1 MSGDDRDKK
10 IDRIIDNLTALQ
22 HQVTE
27 LKGRIDTLEGRTSP
41 EEAPET
47 AAPPPAPPEPA
58 APPKKPAADRK
69 ELEARIGGKWLN
81 YIGIVAV
88 IIGTGFFIKYAFEND
103 WIGATGRVVLGM
115 LVGLAFIVWGELWK
129 DKYRLYS
136 QGLVGGGVAI
146 LFLALF
152 GAASYYKIVDMDI
165 GRILFIVVTV
175 FAILLSVRYNASS
188 IAFMGF
194 LGGYLNPILLSTG
207 ENQQVALLTYI
218 AILDLG
224 ILIVAFFKNWKWLNI
239 FAFAAT
245 VVIFAGWAAK
255 FYSVQP
261 IPYQTTEL
269 FLAIFFVIFTSLSI
283 FYNVIH
289 RDKTNALDLIF
300 IFLVASVFFGASYA
314 NMKDFY
320 PDWMGLFSG
329 VMALFYFG
337 LAFISYR
344 RIAAETRLVLTFL
357 AVALAFLVIMVPIQL
372 EKNWITI
379 GWAVLAA
386 ALVWIG
392 TKTQSGSILLAGT
405 GLLAVAIG
413 KLIFFD
419 LSVDIFQPGFQSFL
433 NDRFLTA
440 VVVTAAT
447 FFCSYIFSVRKDT
460 NYGHTASLVFFVSAH
475 VILLIAL
482 SLEVFDYFAVP
493 LAKLQG
499 GMIGQY
505 DYEKYL
511 DLYNRY
517 VYAQRLSLS
526 ALWAIYSAVLI
537 IAGFI
542 KRHAPSRIFAI
553 VLFFVTILKVFIF
566 DLSSLQSVY
575 RIISFIGLGII
586 LLLVS
591 FLYTRFKDQIMV
603 AVIGDQ
609 KETKNDDK

>member
-1 MSGDDRDKK
+1 MSPDNGDKK
-10 IDRIIDNLTALQ
+10 IDRIIDSLTTLQ
-22 HQVTE
+22 HEFSQ
-27 LKGRIDTLEGRTSP
+27 LKARLDTLEGKPSPAVTTKVTSP
-41 EEAPET
+41 P
-47 AAPPPAPPEPA
+47 PPEPA
-58 APPKKPAADRK
+58 APPKKPAPDHK
-69 ELEARIGGKWLN
+69 ELEARIGGRWLN
-81 YIGIVAV
+81 YIGILAV
-88 IIGTGFFIKYAFEND
+88 IIGTGFFIKHAFEND
-103 WIGATGRVVLGM
+103 WIGSTGRVVLGM
-115 LVGLAFIVWGELWK
+115 LVGLTFIVWGEFWK
-129 DKYRLYS
+129 SKYRLYS

-152 GAASYYKIVDMDI
+152 GAASYYKIIDMDI
-165 GRILFIVVTV
+165 GRILFIMVTV
-175 FAILLSVRYNASS
+175 FAVLLSVRYNASS

-224 ILIVAFFKNWKWLNI
+224 ILTVAFFKNWKWLNI
-239 FAFAAT
+239 FAFVAT
-245 VVIFAGWAAK
+245 VVIFAGWAGK
-255 FYSVQP
+255 FYDLQP
-261 IPYQTTEL
+261 IAYRTTEL
-269 FLAIFFVIFTSLSI
+269 FLAVFFIIFTSLSI

-289 RDKTNALDLIF
+289 KDKTNVLDLIF
-300 IFLVASVFFGASYA
+300 IFLVASIFFGASYA
-314 NMKDFY
+314 NLKDFY
-320 PDWMGLFSG
+320 PGWMGLFSG
-329 VMALFYFG
+329 VMALFYFV
-337 LAFISYR
+337 LALISYR

-392 TKTQSGSILLAGT
+392 TRTESGSILLGGT
-405 GLLAVAIG
+405 GLLVVAIG
-413 KLIFFD
+413 KLLFFD
-419 LSVDIFQPGFQSFL
+419 LSVDIFQPGFFSFF

-440 VVVTAAT
+440 VLVTAAT
-447 FFCSYIFSVRKDT
+447 FFCSYIFSRQKDAP
-460 NYGHTASLVFFVSAH
+460 YGRPASLIFFVSAH
-475 VILLIAL
+475 IILLIAL
-482 SLEVFDYFAVP
+482 SLEAFDYFAVP
-493 LAKLQG
+493 MAKLQA

-505 DYEKYL
+505 DYERYL

-526 ALWAIYSAVLI
+526 GLWAIYSVILI
-537 IAGFI
+537 IIGFI

-553 VLFFVTILKVFIF
+553 ALFFITIVKVFIF
-566 DLSSLQSVY
+566 DLSSLENVY

-609 KETKNDDK
+609 TEVKNDGK